1 MMKKYIL
8 LLSVIFCSLSLIAQA
23 GDPHKIL
30 GVWKSSSQGLMIKID
45 KVGDHFQG
53 RIVWLQTSGANQP
66 ALDINNPD
74 EKLQKMP
81 LKGNKVIKELSF
93 NETKTAWEGGT
104 FYHHEEGKLY
114 NCHITLH
121 SNDEIKITRY
131 LHDQQEGI
139 VETWERQ

>member
-1 MMKKYIL
+1 MMKKFIL
-8 LLSVIFCSLSLIAQA
+8 LFSVVFSSVSLIAQA

-30 GVWKSSSQGLMIKID
+30 GIWKSPSRELMIKID

-66 ALDINNPD
+66 ALDIHNPD
-74 EKLQKMP
+74 ERLQKMP
-81 LKGNKVIKELSF
+81 LKGNKVIKDLSF
-93 NETKTAWEGGT
+93 NATKIAWEGGT
-104 FYHHEEGKLY
+104 FYHYEEGKLY
-114 NCHITLH
+114 NCQITLQ
-121 SNDEIKITRY
+121 SDDKIKITSY